1 MNRIRNGQLR
11 RDFKRLLTLLAEA
24 DTKHEAYKE
33 AETIAQR
40 NGLYYDDDGIV
51 REERR

>member
-1 MNRIRNGQLR
+1 MRIRNGQLR

-33 AETIAQR
+33 AEQIAQR
-40 NGLYYDDDGIV
+40 NGLYFDDGGAV
-51 REERR
+51 REDKR